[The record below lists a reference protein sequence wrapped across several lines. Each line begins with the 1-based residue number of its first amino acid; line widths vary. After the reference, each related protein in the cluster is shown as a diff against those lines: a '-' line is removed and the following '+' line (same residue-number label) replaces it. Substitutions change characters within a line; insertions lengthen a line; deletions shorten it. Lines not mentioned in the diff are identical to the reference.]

1 MGATVSAGPSA
12 SAGAPTDL
20 ARRAAHTMT
29 ALPGGGLLVAGGCVV
44 DGCGTATTSAYVLD
58 GVRAEPTGPLGQPR
72 DAHTA
77 TALPDGRVLVTGGFT
92 AEGRAPLSSAEVYDP
107 QTRRWTT
114 SGSLRTARGG
124 HAAGL
129 LGDGRVLVAGGWV
142 GYHTFTES
150 TEIFEPATGR
160 FAPGPSLPA
169 AVLGLAA
176 TSLAD
181 GSVLLTG
188 GESRPG
194 QATRLAVRVLPDGT
208 LRRVGPLI
216 TGRFKHTMVT
226 LPSGQALVIGGTT
239 DDQDLL
245 ADTEIFDPATDEFRA
260 GPAAAERPVQ
270 DLRRS
275 GPPGWSGRGGRGRV
289 RSRGHRPEHRDQP
302 ARARG
307 RPGPGVVLDGGAQP
321 RHAARDRR
329 VRRGD
334 PAHRH
339 RPRDPTGSPVIQRR
353 GQW

>member
-1 MGATVSAGPSA
+1 MPASAPCARLAGEVLGVLLACLLAAGCTTGAPPESGVGATVSAGPSA

-107 QTRRWTT
+107 QTRRWTS

-150 TEIFEPATGR
+150 TEIFDPATGR
-160 FAPGPSLPA
+160 FAR
-169 AVLGLAA
+169 
-176 TSLAD
+176 D
-181 GSVLLTG
+181 
-188 GESRPG
+188 
-194 QATRLAVRVLPDGT
+194 
-208 LRRVGPLI
+208 
-216 TGRFKHTMVT
+216 
-226 LPSGQALVIGGTT
+226 
-239 DDQDLL
+239 
-245 ADTEIFDPATDEFRA
+245 RA
-260 GPAAAERPVQ
+260 CR
-270 DLRRS
+270 RRS
-275 GPPGWSGRGGRGRV
+275 SG
-289 RSRGHRPEHRDQP
+289 SR
-302 ARARG
+302 
-307 RPGPGVVLDGGAQP
+307 
-321 RHAARDRR
+321 
-329 VRRGD
+329 
-334 PAHRH
+334 
-339 RPRDPTGSPVIQRR
+339 RPRSPTAASC
-353 GQW
+353 